1 MARNSIYGN
10 SHKDEI
16 VKYSRAIIGNIG
28 HITNEEIEILKFL
41 AYKGSFEEEK
51 IVKIDVKSKLNNLLK
66 EKK

>member
-1 MARNSIYGN
+1 MAKNSIYGDFQ
-10 SHKDEI
+10 KDEI

-41 AYKGSFEEEK
+41 AYKGSFEKKEV
-51 IVKIDVKSKLNNLLK
+51 ILK

>member
-1 MARNSIYGN
+1 MAKNSIYGDFQ
-10 SHKDEI
+10 KDEI

-41 AYKGSFEEEK
+41 AYKGSFEDK
-51 IVKIDVKSKLNNLLK
+51 RVVIIDKDSKLNNLLK